1 MCQQNTTNILHN
13 ISLHPSFFQTSIST
27 DTLDTLNIEPTEQT
41 QVREPEEVKSD
52 IKISTLKTQV
62 VTDDSVKQDRKA
74 ETQRAKVKQSLL
86 GTSQAMVNIYIST
99 HMYPE

>member
-1 MCQQNTTNILHN
+1 MCQQSSANILHS
-13 ISLHPSFFQTSIST
+13 ISLHQSFFQTSIST

-41 QVREPEEVKSD
+41 QVQEPDEVKSD

-74 ETQRAKVKQSLL
+74 ETQRAEAKQSLL
-86 GTSQAMVNIYIST
+86 GSSQAMVNIYIS
-99 HMYPE
+99 

>member
-41 QVREPEEVKSD
+41 QVREPDEFKSD

-62 VTDDSVKQDRKA
+62 VTDDSVKQDRKT
-74 ETQRAKVKQSLL
+74 ETQRAEVKQSLL
-86 GTSQAMVNIYIST
+86 GTSQAMVNIYILRRI
-99 HMYPE
+99 